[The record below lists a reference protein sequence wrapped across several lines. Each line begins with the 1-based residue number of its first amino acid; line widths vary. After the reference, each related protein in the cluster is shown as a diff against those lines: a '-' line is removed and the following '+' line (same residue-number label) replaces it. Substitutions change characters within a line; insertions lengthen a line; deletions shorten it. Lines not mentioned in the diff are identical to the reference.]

1 MVIAT
6 LVFARC
12 AGFVFRAPG
21 FSHPSVPAALRA
33 GFALV
38 LAGAIVPG
46 LSQRAPRIDGAAFAL
61 AVVAEFLIGSVAGM
75 TASLIYDAAY
85 AGGRIVDDYVG
96 VKAIAPSLQL
106 VAPSGYG
113 RVWSLAFTGAFFL
126 SGAYR
131 LALLA
136 LARSFQRFPL
146 GAMPLHENWHA
157 YAPAFATTFVTVAL
171 RVAAPAIGM
180 AFVVQI
186 ALGALSRVVP
196 RFGSFTLAFPL
207 AFAAALVAAAI
218 AVPPAMR
225 EAPAPIVDLPSR
237 IPARIP

>member
-1 MVIAT
+1 MVIGT

-21 FSHPSVPAALRA
+21 FSHPSVPVALRA
-33 GFALV
+33 GFALA
-38 LAGAIVPG
+38 LGAVILPG
-46 LSQRAPRIDGAAFAL
+46 ISQRAPRLDGAAFAL
-61 AVVAEFLIGSVAGM
+61 GVVAEFLIGSVIGM

-113 RVWSLAFTGAFFL
+113 RIWSLAFTGAFFL

-131 LALLA
+131 IALLA
-136 LARSFQRFPL
+136 FAESFERFPA
-146 GAMPLHENWHA
+146 GMPSFGTYWHQ
-157 YAPAFATTFVTVAL
+157 YSPAFATAFVQVAL

-180 AFVVQI
+180 AFVAQV

-225 EAPAPIVDLPSR
+225 QAPAPIVDLMPHA
-237 IPARIP
+237 P

>member
-1 MVIAT
+1 
-6 LVFARC
+6 
-12 AGFVFRAPG
+12 
-21 FSHPSVPAALRA
+21 
-33 GFALV
+33 
-38 LAGAIVPG
+38 
-46 LSQRAPRIDGAAFAL
+46 
-61 AVVAEFLIGSVAGM
+61 M
-75 TASLIYDAAY
+75 T
-85 AGGRIVDDYVG
+85 
-96 VKAIAPSLQL
+96 
-106 VAPSGYG
+106 
-113 RVWSLAFTGAFFL
+113 
-126 SGAYR
+126 
-131 LALLA
+131 
-136 LARSFQRFPL
+136 
-146 GAMPLHENWHA
+146 NWHA